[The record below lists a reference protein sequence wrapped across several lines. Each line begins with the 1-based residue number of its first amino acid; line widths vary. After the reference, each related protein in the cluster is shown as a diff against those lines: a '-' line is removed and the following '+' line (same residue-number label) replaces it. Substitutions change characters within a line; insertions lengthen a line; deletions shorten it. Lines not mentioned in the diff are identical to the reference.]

1 MKGLSQTSIL
11 MIAFLLSGC
20 ELIGDIFSAGF
31 YTALVLVAIVVIII
45 VWIIARLR
53 RK

>member
-1 MKGLSQTSIL
+1 MKGISQLSIL
-11 MIAFLLSGC
+11 VAVFLLTGC

-31 YTALVLVAIVVIII
+31 YTALVLVAIVAIVI
-45 VWIIARLR
+45 VWIVVRLR